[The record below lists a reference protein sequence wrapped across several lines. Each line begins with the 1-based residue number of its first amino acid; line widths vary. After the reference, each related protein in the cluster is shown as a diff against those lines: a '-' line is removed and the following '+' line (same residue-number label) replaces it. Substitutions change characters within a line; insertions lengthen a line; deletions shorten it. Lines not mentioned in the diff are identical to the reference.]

1 MNAISVSTAKTPIA
15 PKFGSSLPARRAGA
29 MVAAAVLLACAS
41 APALAGRIVVNH
53 DEWTWTDTGFSLA
66 GGSNA
71 SNFAQNVVKFLDTDG
86 TPGGNVLIY
95 SNNFAFGASFS
106 AALTAAGYTPTYDTG
121 ALFTLANLL
130 TFDAV
135 YLAGG
140 GFGKNDAVLAS
151 YVNAGGGVFIAGGT
165 GAGGAAGEAA
175 RWNGFLGGFGLAFD
189 GSNYNGVGGT
199 LAVTGVHPI
208 FSGVSQLYY
217 NNGNTV
223 LDIGDANSMIVQ
235 TPGLIGVYDNVGAV
249 PEPET
254 YALMLA
260 GLGALGFVARRRGK
274 A

>member
-1 MNAISVSTAKTPIA
+1 MNANTTNIPIA
-15 PKFGSSLPARRAGA
+15 PKFDTSAPARLTGA
-29 MVAAAVLLACAS
+29 MVAAALLLACAS

-53 DEWTWTDTGFSLA
+53 DEWTWTNTGFGNA

-95 SNNFAFGASFS
+95 SNNFGFGGSFS
-106 AALTAAGYTPTYDTG
+106 TAISAAGYTPTYDTG

-135 YLAGG
+135 YLAGA
-140 GFGKNDAVLAS
+140 GFGKDDTVLTN
-151 YVNAGGGVFIAGGT
+151 YVNAGGGVFIAAGT
-165 GAGGAAGEAA
+165 GDGGAAGEAA
-175 RWNGFLGGFGLAFD
+175 RWNGFLSGFGLAFD
-189 GSNYNGVGGT
+189 GSSYNGVVGT
-199 LAVTGVHPI
+199 FAVTGVHPI
-208 FSGVSQLYY
+208 FSGVNQLYY

-223 LDIGDANSMIVQ
+223 LDIGDPNSTIVQ
-235 TPGLIGVYDNVGAV
+235 TPGLIGVYDNVSAV
-249 PEPET
+249 PEPAT
-254 YALMLA
+254 YALLLA